1 MTVYRLHH
9 NGAVINYFESLKAC
23 AGAIKE
29 VIDQHR
35 DLEPQL
41 IMNYQ
46 QKVSVRLCPEQ
57 TININSFLSSGYILK
72 TLC

>member
-9 NGAVINYFESLKAC
+9 NGAVINYFDSLKAC

-41 IMNYQ
+41 IMNFQ
-46 QKVSVRLCPEQ
+46 QIDKTVVIYRYWTNTTEM
-57 TININSFLSSGYILK
+57 FLIEEIEK
-72 TLC
+72 

>member
-9 NGAVINYFESLKAC
+9 NGAVINFFNSLKDC

-29 VIDQHR
+29 VIDKHR

-41 IMNYQ
+41 IMNFQ
-46 QKVSVRLCPEQ
+46 QKDKTVVIYRYWTNTTEM
-57 TININSFLSSGYILK
+57 FLIEEIEK
-72 TLC
+72 

>member
-9 NGAVINYFESLKAC
+9 NGAVINYYDSLKAC

-41 IMNYQ
+41 IMNFQ
-46 QKVSVRLCPEQ
+46 QKEKTVVIYRYWTNTTEM
-57 TININSFLSSGYILK
+57 FLIEEIK
-72 TLC
+72 K

>member
-46 QKVSVRLCPEQ
+46 QKDKTVVIYRYWTNTTEM
-57 TININSFLSSGYILK
+57 FLIEEIEK
-72 TLC
+72 

>member
-1 MTVYRLHH
+1 MTIYRLHH
-9 NGAVINYFESLKAC
+9 NGTVINYFDSLKAC

-41 IMNYQ
+41 IMNFQ
-46 QKVSVRLCPEQ
+46 QKDKTVVIYRYWTNTTEM
-57 TININSFLSSGYILK
+57 FLIEEIEK
-72 TLC
+72 P